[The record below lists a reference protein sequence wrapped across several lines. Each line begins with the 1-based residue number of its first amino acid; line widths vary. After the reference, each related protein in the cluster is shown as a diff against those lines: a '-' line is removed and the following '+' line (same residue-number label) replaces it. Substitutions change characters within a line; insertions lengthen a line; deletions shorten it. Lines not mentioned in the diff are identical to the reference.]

1 MASAARSRAGRAA
14 RVAATAA
21 SWDSIKASRISSGF
35 HRSRPEY
42 RALARSVSMLR
53 APMLHADH
61 NIPDPK
67 SFLRVDLGATKTD
80 QCAPNRYSS
89 GLTAAEPDAAPGCVR
104 PRGPG
109 WARPPP
115 APPTFAWELG
125 VCLPAFLEATK
136 ACLEQAGLSSRD
148 LPRIIA
154 CLALA
159 GASEPTDLAAAQ
171 RLKLPL
177 GRAVITSD
185 APAARV
191 G

>member
-89 GLTAAEPDAAPGCVR
+89 GWTAAEPDAAPGCVR
-104 PRGPG
+104 RRGPG

-115 APPTFAWELG
+115 ARPTFAWDWTS
-125 VCLPAFLEATK
+125 VLPPF
-136 ACLEQAGLSSRD
+136 SRARK
-148 LPRIIA
+148 PVW
-154 CLALA
+154 
-159 GASEPTDLAAAQ
+159 
-171 RLKLPL
+171 
-177 GRAVITSD
+177 GRRGFR
-185 APAARV
+185 PARRP